1 MKVSEM
7 RGKDSRE
14 LSLDLHEL
22 RKEAFNMRFRAASE
36 EVAKTARFKEIRRT
50 VRGVPFA
57 LGFTPE
63 AIEGTCLVG
72 EPAAIAEQI
81 RKGASLGLDE
91 VSLLPPLAQAREQVR
106 DFATKVIPLL

>member
-1 MKVSEM
+1 MQVSEM

-50 VRGVPFA
+50 VARIKTV
-57 LGFTPE
+57 LRQRQ
-63 AIEGTCLVG
+63 IE
-72 EPAAIAEQI
+72 EQKQQAA
-81 RKGASLGLDE
+81 KGAE
-91 VSLLPPLAQAREQVR
+91 A
-106 DFATKVIPLL
+106 

>member
-1 MKVSEM
+1 MQVAEM

-50 VRGVPFA
+50 VARIKTV
-57 LGFTPE
+57 LRQREIE
-63 AIEGTCLVG
+63 ASKKQVTER
-72 EPAAIAEQI
+72 AE
-81 RKGASLGLDE
+81 A
-91 VSLLPPLAQAREQVR
+91 
-106 DFATKVIPLL
+106 

>member
-1 MKVSEM
+1 MKISEM

-50 VRGVPFA
+50 VARIKTVLRQREIDEQKKQTAKG
-57 LGFTPE
+57 TE
-63 AIEGTCLVG
+63 A
-72 EPAAIAEQI
+72 
-81 RKGASLGLDE
+81 
-91 VSLLPPLAQAREQVR
+91 
-106 DFATKVIPLL
+106 